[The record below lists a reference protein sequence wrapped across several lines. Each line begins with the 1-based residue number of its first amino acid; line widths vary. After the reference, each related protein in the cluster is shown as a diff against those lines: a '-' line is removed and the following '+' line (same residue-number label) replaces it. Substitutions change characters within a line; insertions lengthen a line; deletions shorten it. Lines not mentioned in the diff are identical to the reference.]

1 MRVMADGRSGSSAA
15 LAGEARIMAAATDWR
30 AAAQMLGPRD
40 AAWSLPLADVL
51 LGAACLLIA
60 WMSLS
65 FIDRFGIHAVYVAD
79 IALAVVIAL
88 AQPLRRRMVRTSFV
102 ITAVALA
109 LYALLTYL
117 SPVLLG
123 FSPLTLTALTS
134 LHAVARWCPDRRW
147 GRAAL
152 GATVVGAVI
161 NPVTMTT
168 IGRSRSAWDTAGQP
182 RDPMAALAECT
193 AITALI
199 MLAALLVVGDA
210 WRRRRLAEGRLRQLS
225 RERAT
230 AAASERL
237 ELARELH
244 DLLGHSL
251 TAIKVQAATALAVGQ
266 AQALAATLSTIEQTA
281 AASLDEVRDLV
292 RALRGGSGDA
302 MPPADLDGLDR
313 AMGSAVAAGLALEA
327 ELPDPA
333 ELARANGS
341 WSLLQRLTVLRAVQE
356 GLTNAL
362 RHGAGAAAL
371 RMEIARGRCT
381 VLITNPVGR
390 SGREETAGS
399 GLAGL
404 GERIRLTGGTMEAG
418 ACELDGVP
426 GFRLAVSLPVTAGGA
441 ADAAGA
447 AADAAGAAESERQE
461 DHRDHR

>member
-1 MRVMADGRSGSSAA
+1 MTDDRSGASVVRPD
-15 LAGEARIMAAATDWR
+15 ETRITAAATDWR
-30 AAAQMLGPRD
+30 AVAQMLGPRD
-40 AAWSLPLADVL
+40 ATWSLPLIDVL

-60 WMSLS
+60 WSDLS

-79 IALAVVIAL
+79 IALAVVIAA
-88 AQPLRRRMVRTSFV
+88 AQPLRRRMVRVSFIV
-102 ITAVALA
+102 TAVALA
-109 LYALLTYL
+109 LYALLTCL

-123 FSPLTLTALTS
+123 LSPLTLTALTS

-152 GATVVGAVI
+152 GAALVGAVV
-161 NPVTMTT
+161 NPITMTM
-168 IGRSRSAWDTAGQP
+168 IGRSRSAGDTAGQP
-182 RDPMAALAECT
+182 QDPMTALAVCT
-193 AITALI
+193 AFTALI

-210 WRRRRLAEGRLRQLS
+210 WRRRRLAEGRLRQLA
-225 RERAT
+225 RERAA

-292 RALRGGSGDA
+292 RALRGSSGDA
-302 MPPADLDGLDR
+302 MPPADLDGIDR
-313 AMGSAVAAGLALEA
+313 AMGAAVAAGLALEA
-327 ELPDPA
+327 DLPDPA

-341 WSLLQRLTVLRAVQE
+341 WPLLQRLTVLRAVQE

-381 VLITNPVGR
+381 VLITNPVAR
-390 SGREETAGS
+390 SDRKETTGS

-418 ACELDGVP
+418 PRELDGAL
-426 GFRLAVSLPVTAGGA
+426 GFRLAVSLPVAAGGA
-441 ADAAGA
+441 PDASGT
-447 AADAAGAAESERQE
+447 AESERQE
-461 DHRDHR
+461 DHREHF

>member
-1 MRVMADGRSGSSAA
+1 MTDDRSGASVVRPD
-15 LAGEARIMAAATDWR
+15 ETRITAAATDWR

-40 AAWSLPLADVL
+40 ATWSLPLIDVL

-60 WMSLS
+60 WSDLS

-79 IALAVVIAL
+79 TALAVVIAA
-88 AQPLRRRMVRTSFV
+88 AQPLRRRMVRVSFIV
-102 ITAVALA
+102 TAVALA
-109 LYALLTYL
+109 LYALLTCL

-123 FSPLTLTALTS
+123 LSPLTLTALTS

-152 GATVVGAVI
+152 GAALVGAVV
-161 NPVTMTT
+161 NPVTMTM
-168 IGRSRSAWDTAGQP
+168 IGRSRSAGDTVGQP
-182 RDPMAALAECT
+182 QDPVAALAVCT
-193 AITALI
+193 AFTALI

-210 WRRRRLAEGRLRQLS
+210 WRRRRLAEGRLRQLA
-225 RERAT
+225 RERAA

-292 RALRGGSGDA
+292 RALRGSSGDA
-302 MPPADLDGLDR
+302 MPPADLDGIDR
-313 AMGSAVAAGLALEA
+313 AMGAAVAAGLALEA
-327 ELPDPA
+327 DLPDPA

-341 WSLLQRLTVLRAVQE
+341 WPLLQRLTVLRAVQE

-381 VLITNPVGR
+381 VLITNPVAR
-390 SGREETAGS
+390 SDRKETTGS

-418 ACELDGVP
+418 PRELDGAP
-426 GFRLAVSLPVTAGGA
+426 GFRLAVSLPVAAGGA
-441 ADAAGA
+441 PDASGT
-447 AADAAGAAESERQE
+447 AESERQE
-461 DHRDHR
+461 DHREHF

>member
-1 MRVMADGRSGSSAA
+1 MTDDLDSSSAA
-15 LAGEARIMAAATDWR
+15 HADEARVVAAATDWR
-30 AAAQMLGPRD
+30 STVRMLGPRG
-40 AAWSLPLADVL
+40 ARWSLPLADVL
-51 LGAACLLIA
+51 LGAACLLIVL
-60 WMSLS
+60 SPLS
-65 FIDRFGIHAVYVAD
+65 FISRFGAHAVYVAD
-79 IALAVVIAL
+79 LVLEIVLAL
-88 AQPLRRRMVRTSFV
+88 AQPLRRRMPRTSFV

-109 LYALLTYL
+109 LYALLTYF
-117 SPVLLG
+117 SPVPLG
-123 FSPLTLTALTS
+123 LSPLTLTALTS

-152 GATVVGAVI
+152 GAALVGAVV
-161 NPVTMTT
+161 NPITMTM
-168 IGRSRSAWDTAGQP
+168 IGRSRSAGDTAGQP
-182 RDPMAALAECT
+182 RDPMTALAVCT
-193 AITALI
+193 AFTALI

-210 WRRRRLAEGRLRQLS
+210 WRRRRLAEGRLRQLA
-225 RERAT
+225 RERAA

-292 RALRGGSGDA
+292 RALRGSSGDA
-302 MPPADLDGLDR
+302 MPPADLDGIDR
-313 AMGSAVAAGLALEA
+313 AMGAAVAAGLALEA
-327 ELPDPA
+327 DLPDPA

-341 WSLLQRLTVLRAVQE
+341 WPLLQRLTVLRAVQE

-381 VLITNPVGR
+381 VLITNPVAR
-390 SGREETAGS
+390 SDRKETAGS

-404 GERIRLTGGTMEAG
+404 GERIRLTSGTMEAG
-418 ACELDGVP
+418 PRELDGAP
-426 GFRLAVSLPVTAGGA
+426 GFRLAVSLPVAAGGA
-441 ADAAGA
+441 PDASGT
-447 AADAAGAAESERQE
+447 AESERQE
-461 DHRDHR
+461 DHREHH

>member
-1 MRVMADGRSGSSAA
+1 MTDDRSGASVVRPD
-15 LAGEARIMAAATDWR
+15 ETRITAAATDWR
-30 AAAQMLGPRD
+30 TAAQMLGPRD
-40 AAWSLPLADVL
+40 ATWSLPLIDVL

-60 WMSLS
+60 WSDLS

-79 IALAVVIAL
+79 IALAVVIAA
-88 AQPLRRRMVRTSFV
+88 AQPLRRRMVRVSFIV
-102 ITAVALA
+102 TAVALA
-109 LYALLTYL
+109 LYALLTCL

-123 FSPLTLTALTS
+123 LSPLTLTALTS

-152 GATVVGAVI
+152 GAALVGAVV
-161 NPVTMTT
+161 NPITMTM
-168 IGRSRSAWDTAGQP
+168 IGRSRSAGDTAGQP
-182 RDPMAALAECT
+182 QDPMTALAVCT
-193 AITALI
+193 AFTALI

-210 WRRRRLAEGRLRQLS
+210 WRRRRLAEGRLRQLA
-225 RERAT
+225 RERAA

-292 RALRGGSGDA
+292 RALRGSSGDA
-302 MPPADLDGLDR
+302 MPPADLDGIDR
-313 AMGSAVAAGLALEA
+313 AMGAAVAAGLALEA
-327 ELPDPA
+327 DLPDPA

-341 WSLLQRLTVLRAVQE
+341 WPLLQRLTVLRAVQE

-381 VLITNPVGR
+381 VLITNPVAR
-390 SGREETAGS
+390 SDRKETTGS

-418 ACELDGVP
+418 PRELDGAL
-426 GFRLAVSLPVTAGGA
+426 GFRLAVSLPVAAGGA
-441 ADAAGA
+441 PDASGT
-447 AADAAGAAESERQE
+447 AESERQE
-461 DHRDHR
+461 DHREHF

>member
-1 MRVMADGRSGSSAA
+1 MTDDRSGASVVRPD
-15 LAGEARIMAAATDWR
+15 ETRITAAATDWR
-30 AAAQMLGPRD
+30 AVAQMLGPRD
-40 AAWSLPLADVL
+40 ATWSLPLIDVL

-60 WMSLS
+60 WSDLS

-79 IALAVVIAL
+79 TALAVVIAA
-88 AQPLRRRMVRTSFV
+88 AQPLRRRMVRVSFIV
-102 ITAVALA
+102 TAVALA
-109 LYALLTYL
+109 LYALLTCL

-123 FSPLTLTALTS
+123 LSPLTLTALTS

-152 GATVVGAVI
+152 GAALVGAVV
-161 NPVTMTT
+161 NPVTMTM
-168 IGRSRSAWDTAGQP
+168 IGRSRSAGDTVGQP
-182 RDPMAALAECT
+182 QDPVAALAVCT
-193 AITALI
+193 AFTALI

-210 WRRRRLAEGRLRQLS
+210 WRRRRLAEGRLRQLA
-225 RERAT
+225 RERAA

-292 RALRGGSGDA
+292 RALRGSSGDA
-302 MPPADLDGLDR
+302 MPPADLDGIDR
-313 AMGSAVAAGLALEA
+313 AMGAAVAAGLALEA
-327 ELPDPA
+327 DLPDPA

-341 WSLLQRLTVLRAVQE
+341 WPLLQRLTVLRAVQE

-381 VLITNPVGR
+381 VLITNPVAR
-390 SGREETAGS
+390 SDRKETTGS

-418 ACELDGVP
+418 PRELDGAT
-426 GFRLAVSLPVTAGGA
+426 GFRLAVSLPVSAKSTDTETGKAGGSA
-441 ADAAGA
+441 
-447 AADAAGAAESERQE
+447 
-461 DHRDHR
+461 

>member
-1 MRVMADGRSGSSAA
+1 MTDDRSGASVVRPD
-15 LAGEARIMAAATDWR
+15 ETRITAAATDWR
-30 AAAQMLGPRD
+30 TAAQMLGPRD
-40 AAWSLPLADVL
+40 ATWSLPLIDVL

-60 WMSLS
+60 WSDLS

-79 IALAVVIAL
+79 IALAVVIAA
-88 AQPLRRRMVRTSFV
+88 AQPLRRRMVRVSFIV
-102 ITAVALA
+102 TAVALA
-109 LYALLTYL
+109 LYALLTCL

-123 FSPLTLTALTS
+123 LSPLTLTALTS

-152 GATVVGAVI
+152 GAALVGAVV
-161 NPVTMTT
+161 NPITMTM
-168 IGRSRSAWDTAGQP
+168 IGRSRSAGDTAGQP
-182 RDPMAALAECT
+182 QDPMTALAVCT
-193 AITALI
+193 AFTALI

-210 WRRRRLAEGRLRQLS
+210 WRRRRLAEGRLRQLA
-225 RERAT
+225 RERAA

-292 RALRGGSGDA
+292 RALRGSSGDA
-302 MPPADLDGLDR
+302 MPPADLDGIDR
-313 AMGSAVAAGLALEA
+313 AMGAAVAAGLALEA
-327 ELPDPA
+327 DLPDPA

-341 WSLLQRLTVLRAVQE
+341 WPLLQRLTVLRAVQE

-381 VLITNPVGR
+381 VLITNPVAR
-390 SGREETAGS
+390 SDRKETAGS

-418 ACELDGVP
+418 PRELDGAL
-426 GFRLAVSLPVTAGGA
+426 GFRLAVSLPVAAGGA
-441 ADAAGA
+441 PDASGT
-447 AADAAGAAESERQE
+447 AESERQE
-461 DHRDHR
+461 DHREHF